1 LSKQVT
7 ISIPDMK
14 NGRTTVLGLLS
25 AGGYAVQ
32 AYFQGGGLSWKE
44 AAGCALW
51 AALCCLV
58 ADGKTVNSAE
68 SKIDAVTTLAAAVV
82 QKQESS
88 NEPAV

>member
-1 LSKQVT
+1 
-7 ISIPDMK
+7 MK

-32 AYFQGGGLSWKE
+32 AYFQSGGLSWEE
-44 AAGCALW
+44 AAGCAVW
-51 AALCCLV
+51 AALCWLV

-82 QKQESS
+82 QKQENA
-88 NEPAV
+88 NEPTAG